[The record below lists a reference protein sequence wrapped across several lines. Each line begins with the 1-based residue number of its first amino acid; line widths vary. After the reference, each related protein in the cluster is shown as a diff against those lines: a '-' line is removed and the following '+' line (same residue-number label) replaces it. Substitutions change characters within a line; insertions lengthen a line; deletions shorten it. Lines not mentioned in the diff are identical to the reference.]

1 MKITAGIADPD
12 QLLLYASAG
21 TDEVFCGY
29 VPESWISRFGRNV
42 PLNRREVSYCP
53 VQIGGRNELRI
64 LRAMSDDLGIP
75 VSLTFNSPFYTPEA
89 LPEVVNVMEQC
100 LEEGFDTFIVA
111 DPALMNLLKEKG
123 LLPCLHLQI
132 SGEAGEIN
140 REAMEFWRGFQP
152 SRIIFHRKTGLENI
166 RKLIVSDRTAH
177 PDIPLE
183 YEAFAMNENCHF
195 NGAFCSGLHCDEFA
209 HLCHLP
215 WKILP
220 VSGGT
225 SVPAV
230 TSPDPLSACEA
241 DVAGHSGCGICAIPA
256 LCLSGIGVLKVVG
269 RGAGTEEMCR
279 DIHALR
285 TAVGLVESGAV
296 SPDAL
301 REACFPEG
309 CSHNCYYT
317 STSEVND
324 KDKPLKPS
332 GPGHRS

>member
-1 MKITAGIADPD
+1 MKITAGIANPD

-29 VPESWISRFGRNV
+29 VPESWLSRFGRAV

-64 LRAMSDDLGIP
+64 LHNMSADLGIP

-89 LPEVVNVMEQC
+89 LPEVAGIMEQC

-123 LLPCLHLQI
+123 LLSCLHLQI

-140 REAMEFWRGFQP
+140 HEAMEFWRDFQP
-152 SRIIFHRKTGLENI
+152 SRIIFHRKAGLANI
-166 RKLIVSDRTAH
+166 HELVASDRAVH
-177 PDIPLE
+177 PDDPLE

-220 VSGGT
+220 VPEGGT
-225 SVPAV
+225 IPDI
-230 TSPDPLSACEA
+230 TSPDPSSVCHP
-241 DVAGHSGCGICAIPA
+241 DTAGYSGCGICAIPA
-256 LCLSGIGVLKVVG
+256 LRSSGINILKVVG
-269 RGAGTEEMCR
+269 RGADTEEMCR
-279 DIHALR
+279 DIRTLR
-285 TAVGLVESGAV
+285 TAVDLVESVTV
-296 SPDAL
+296 SPDNL

-309 CSHNCYYT
+309 CSRNCYYT
-317 STSEVND
+317 HKSGLD
-324 KDKPLKPS
+324 KLS
-332 GPGHRS
+332 AN